1 MQVWL
6 ERWSGEAAIALTEQI
21 LSKLQSGQGITLVTP
36 LEQNNSPYLSE
47 NPNNISITPN
57 NIKNPFIE
65 YLQPPPTL
73 LIIGAG
79 HVGEQLAKVSHVIGF
94 EVAIQGDRPE
104 WANMSKYPQAH
115 WILTDA
121 IASVLDK
128 FANHSQL
135 YVALVTRGYAYD
147 LEALAALLKRKINC
161 RYIGMIGSE
170 KRVKKV
176 YQSLLKSGLTSDQFA
191 PIYAPIG
198 LDIEALTPEEIAI
211 SICAELIMVRRGG
224 TGLPLSTHLRQM
236 FTSPTLLSVSDRI
249 CFDDS
254 PDRGK

>member
-1 MQVWL
+1 M
-6 ERWSGEAAIALTEQI
+6 ALTDQI
-21 LSKLQSGQGITLVTP
+21 LSKLQSGQSITLVTP

-47 NPNNISITPN
+47 NPNNISITQN
-57 NIKNPFIE
+57 TVQNTFIE

-79 HVGEQLAKVSHVIGF
+79 HVGEQLAKVAHAIGF
-94 EVAIQGDRPE
+94 EIAIQDDRLE
-104 WANMSKYPQAH
+104 WANKSKYPQAH

-121 IASVLDK
+121 IAPALDK
-128 FANHSQL
+128 FANHTQL

-147 LEALAALLKRKINC
+147 LEALTALLKRKINC

-176 YQSLLKSGLTSDQFA
+176 YQSLIKSGLTTDQFA
-191 PIYAPIG
+191 HIYAPIG

-211 SICAELIMVRRGG
+211 SIGAELIMVRRGG
-224 TGLPLSTHLRQM
+224 TGLPLSSNLRQM
-236 FTSPTLLSVSDRI
+236 LTNPTLLSVLDPI
-249 CFDDS
+249 CLEDS